1 MRKKVYLTC
10 RIKLIEQKIDDNAR
24 NRNIKPNG
32 INEPRKAF
40 MPVEIALKAPF
51 ECNENERSDQRRQDR
66 MRCQDREINGPD
78 QTFTGEFSRAESEI
92 ICPQRVI
99 RNIANQEKGRN
110 TARRDHTESVPG
122 NLPPHNKIKTRQQKA
137 RTQRIK

>member
-10 RIKLIEQKIDDNAR
+10 RVKLIEQKIDDNAR

-40 MPVEIALKAPF
+40 MPVEIALQAPF
-51 ECNENERSDQRRQDR
+51 ECNEYERSDQCCQDR
-66 MRCQDREINGPD
+66 MGREDREINGPN

-110 TARRDHTESVPG
+110 TARRDHTETVPG
-122 NLPPHNKIKTRQQKA
+122 DLPPHNKIKTSQQKA

>member
-10 RIKLIEQKIDDNAR
+10 RVKLIEQKIDDNACD
-24 NRNIKPNG
+24 RNIKPNG

-78 QTFTGEFSRAESEI
+78 QTFTGEFSRAEPEI

-99 RNIANQEKGRN
+99 RDIAKQEKGRN
-110 TARRDHTESVPG
+110 AAGRDHAESVTG
-122 NLPPHNKIKTRQQKA
+122 DLPPHNKIKARQ
-137 RTQRIK
+137 